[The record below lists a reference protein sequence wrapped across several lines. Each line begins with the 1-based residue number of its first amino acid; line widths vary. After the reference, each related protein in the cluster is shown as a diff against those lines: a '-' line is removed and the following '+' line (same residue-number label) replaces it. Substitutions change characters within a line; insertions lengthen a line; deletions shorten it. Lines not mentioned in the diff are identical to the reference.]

1 MIKEIHDLGFRL
13 ALWHTPYIDEKDPAT
28 AALLDEAKSQGYFPP
43 RTGIVANNWSA
54 PLDFTNP
61 AAYQWWQGLIRRY
74 AQLGIEGYKLDY
86 AEDVVLGFSGTRN
99 VWQFHDG
106 SDERTMHSLY
116 QLLYHKVYAETLP
129 EDGGFLLCRAG
140 AHRDQV
146 LARVI
151 WPGDLDAD
159 LVSHRE
165 AVEKNGERY
174 VAVGGLRA
182 SMIYGLSLSASGY
195 PWYGSDTGGYRHAPP
210 DKETFTRWFEQTAL
224 STVMQVGTN
233 TNDVP
238 WEFKPQNGFDQE
250 MLDWYRV
257 YARLHL
263 RLWPHLWTYSKRI
276 AQDGRP
282 VARPLGLA
290 RPELET
296 HPDDEYL
303 LGAELLVAP
312 VVDRGVR
319 RRKVLFPAGG
329 WVHWWSGQVFSG
341 PGEKEVDAPL
351 GELPL
356 FQKQG
361 SVVPLLRPTI
371 DTLAPT
377 ARPALVDSFAT
388 DPGALWLR
396 VVLGSEPAEYVL
408 FDGGKI
414 SATGD
419 GSKIELA
426 VREGEVFHQGWVFE
440 IVSFGP
446 EPAEVSQGSQP
457 LDVYRIWTKARA
469 AGRTVR
475 NGVERYW

>member
-1 MIKEIHDLGFRL
+1 
-13 ALWHTPYIDEKDPAT
+13 
-28 AALLDEAKSQGYFPP
+28 
-43 RTGIVANNWSA
+43 
-54 PLDFTNP
+54 
-61 AAYQWWQGLIRRY
+61 
-74 AQLGIEGYKLDY
+74 
-86 AEDVVLGFSGTRN
+86 
-99 VWQFHDG
+99 
-106 SDERTMHSLY
+106 
-116 QLLYHKVYAETLP
+116 
-129 EDGGFLLCRAG
+129 
-140 AHRDQV
+140 
-146 LARVI
+146 
-151 WPGDLDAD
+151 
-159 LVSHRE
+159 
-165 AVEKNGERY
+165 
-174 VAVGGLRA
+174 
-182 SMIYGLSLSASGY
+182 
-195 PWYGSDTGGYRHAPP
+195 
-210 DKETFTRWFEQTAL
+210 
-224 STVMQVGTN
+224 
-233 TNDVP
+233 
-238 WEFKPQNGFDQE
+238 

-356 FQKQG
+356 FQMQG
-361 SVVPLLRPTI
+361 SIIPLLRPTI

-426 VREGEVFHQGWVFE
+426 VREGEVFSPGLGFRNC
-440 IVSFGP
+440 I
-446 EPAEVSQGSQP
+446 
-457 LDVYRIWTKARA
+457 LRARA
-469 AGRTVR
+469 C
-475 NGVERYW
+475 